1 MPGVFYSARV
11 LADLDRLYDFL
22 ALNDPAKALAVSA
35 GILEATAILE
45 RHPFIGRP
53 ASENLRELVI
63 SRGRTGYVAL
73 YRLVPEQDQVEILC
87 IRHQLEAG
95 YI

>member
-1 MPGVFYSARV
+1 MPGVFYSARA
-11 LADLDRLYDFL
+11 LSDLDRLYDFL
-22 ALNDPAKALAVSA
+22 ALNDPAAALAVSA
-35 GILEATAILE
+35 EILEATAILE

-53 ASENLRELVI
+53 TSENLRELVI

-73 YRLVPEQDQVEILC
+73 YRLVQEQDQVEILC

>member
-1 MPGVFYSARV
+1 MPGVFYSARA
-11 LADLDRLYDFL
+11 LSDLDRLYDFL
-22 ALNDPAKALAVSA
+22 ALNDPAAALAVSA
-35 GILEATAILE
+35 EILEATAILE

-53 ASENLRELVI
+53 IPGDLRELVI
-63 SRGRTGYVAL
+63 SRGRSGYVAL
-73 YRLVPEQDQVEILC
+73 YRLLPESDRVEVLA

>member
-1 MPGVFYSARV
+1 MPGVFYSARA
-11 LADLDRLYDFL
+11 LSDLDRLYDFL
-22 ALNDPAKALAVSA
+22 AFNDPAAALAVSA
-35 GILEATAILE
+35 EILEATAILE

-53 ASENLRELVI
+53 TSENLRELVI
-63 SRGRTGYVAL
+63 SRGRSGSVAL
-73 YRLVPEQDQVEILC
+73 YRLVPEQDQVEILS